1 MIAYIEK
8 LLKGHPVVWKTL
20 GEIAKI
26 KRGERVTKSQLMP
39 QGEYP
44 VISGGVKPLGFFDR
58 ANRSRKTITIAQY
71 GSAGYVDWQSR
82 AFWANDVCYSI
93 FPHSYIYKRFLYHV
107 LLSKQSII
115 YSLITEAIPAYLP
128 LYKLVSISIP
138 IPPLPIQVEIAR
150 ILDSFME
157 LEARRKQYEFYRNSL
172 LSFDKPGGGG
182 KIMYKSLGEVGT
194 FVRGSGLPKKDFTES
209 GVGCIHYGQ
218 IYTVYGLYTKSTLN
232 FCSEETAHKL
242 IRVQKGDLIIACTSE
257 NIEDVCKAVVW
268 LGENE
273 IVTGGHTYVYKHNQ
287 NAKYIAYYFTT
298 EAFSR
303 EKKRY
308 AQGTKVI
315 DCKASDLARISIPI
329 PPLHV
334 QEEIVR
340 ILDKF
345 DTLTYSLTE
354 GLPLEIE
361 LRRKQY
367 EYYREQLLSFPKN

>member
-1 MIAYIEK
+1 
-8 LLKGHPVVWKTL
+8 
-20 GEIAKI
+20 
-26 KRGERVTKSQLMP
+26 
-39 QGEYP
+39 
-44 VISGGVKPLGFFDR
+44 
-58 ANRSRKTITIAQY
+58 
-71 GSAGYVDWQSR
+71 
-82 AFWANDVCYSI
+82 
-93 FPHSYIYKRFLYHV
+93 
-107 LLSKQSII
+107 
-115 YSLITEAIPAYLP
+115 
-128 LYKLVSISIP
+128 
-138 IPPLPIQVEIAR
+138 
-150 ILDSFME
+150 
-157 LEARRKQYEFYRNSL
+157 
-172 LSFDKPGGGG
+172 
-182 KIMYKSLGEVGT
+182 MYKSLGEVGT

-367 EYYREQLLSFPKN
+367 EYYREQQLSFPKN

>member
-8 LLKGHPVVWKTL
+8 LLKGQPVEWKT
-20 GEIAKI
+20 
-26 KRGERVTKSQLMP
+26 
-39 QGEYP
+39 
-44 VISGGVKPLGFFDR
+44 
-58 ANRSRKTITIAQY
+58 
-71 GSAGYVDWQSR
+71 
-82 AFWANDVCYSI
+82 
-93 FPHSYIYKRFLYHV
+93 
-107 LLSKQSII
+107 
-115 YSLITEAIPAYLP
+115 
-128 LYKLVSISIP
+128 
-138 IPPLPIQVEIAR
+138 
-150 ILDSFME
+150 
-157 LEARRKQYEFYRNSL
+157 
-172 LSFDKPGGGG
+172 
-182 KIMYKSLGEVGT
+182 LGEVGT

-218 IYTVYGLYTKSTLN
+218 IYTVYGLYTKSTLS

-298 EAFSR
+298 EVFSR

-315 DCKASDLARISIPI
+315 DCKASDLARIPIPI
-329 PPLHV
+329 PPLSI

-340 ILDKF
+340 VLDSF
-345 DTLTYSLTE
+345 TE
-354 GLPLEIE
+354 LEAE
-361 LRRKQY
+361 LEAELKAELEARRKQY
-367 EYYREQLLSFPKN
+367 EYYRNGLLSFDKPGGGG